1 MLPSWVPS
9 IETKPAPPPLLLVQ
23 SFVNT
28 LETDTGNDLLAGT
41 ETSHVWLWETGL
53 LSEGARLTD
62 DDLARLREVREALR
76 ALIRLNGG
84 HPGPTPEQLRLLD
97 SVTGGALLRLRI
109 FSAGDFVLEAEPDS
123 VDPVHAVA
131 VKLLFM
137 IRDGQH
143 VGHWPRLKACSNPDC
158 GWAYYDRSHSRQ
170 GRWCDMS
177 VCGNRVKNRALRAR
191 RR

>member
-1 MLPSWVPS
+1 MGPPDRD
-9 IETKPAPPPLLLVQ
+9 ETRASPLLLVQ

-28 LETDTGNDLLAGT
+28 LETDTGIDLLAAP
-41 ETSHVWLWETGL
+41 ETSHPWLWETGL
-53 LSEGARLTD
+53 LSEGAQLTS

-76 ALIRLNGG
+76 ALIALNAG
-84 HPGPTPEQLRLLD
+84 HPGPTPEQLGLLD
-97 SVTGGALLRLRI
+97 SATRGAVIRLSI
-109 FSAGDFVLEAEPDS
+109 SSAGDYVLEAEADS
-123 VDPVHAVA
+123 ADPVDAAA

-143 VGHWPRLKACSNPDC
+143 DGHWPRLKACSNPEC

-177 VCGNRVKNRALRAR
+177 VCGNRVKNRTLRAR

>member
-1 MLPSWVPS
+1 MLPSWVPA

-28 LETDTGNDLLAGT
+28 LETDTGRDVLAEP
-41 ETSHVWLWETGL
+41 ETAHPWLWESGL
-53 LSEGARLTD
+53 LSEGARLTA
-62 DDLARLREVREALR
+62 DDLGRLRDVREALR
-76 ALIRLNGG
+76 ALIELNAG
-84 HPGPTPEQLRLLD
+84 HRGPTREQLALLD
-97 SVTGGALLRLRI
+97 SVTGGAVLRLHI
-109 FSAGDFVLEAEPDS
+109 SSAGDCVLEAEPDS
-123 VDPVHAVA
+123 ADPVHAAA

-137 IRDGQH
+137 IRDGQRD
-143 VGHWPRLKACSNPDC
+143 GHWPRLKACSNPDC
-158 GWAYYDRSHSRQ
+158 GWAYYDRSHSLQ